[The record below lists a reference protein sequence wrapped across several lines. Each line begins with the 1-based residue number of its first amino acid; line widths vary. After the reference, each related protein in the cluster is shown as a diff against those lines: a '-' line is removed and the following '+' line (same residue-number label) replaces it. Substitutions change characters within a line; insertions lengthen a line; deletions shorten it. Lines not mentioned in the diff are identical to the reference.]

1 MSYTA
6 KKVLAIA
13 IAELGYREKE
23 TNSQL
28 DSKTANAGDG
38 NYTKYARDLAE
49 AGYYNGNKNG
59 FPWCDVWHD
68 HCHYEAAG
76 RDAKL
81 AQEVTCQSGPYGAG
95 CTWSEKYYK
104 QAGRLYYSNPQPGDQ
119 VFFGKGAEAEHTG
132 IVEYAKDGKLHTIE
146 GNTSNMVAR
155 RVYDLN
161 DPYIRSYGRPK
172 YAAEDE
178 EETPV
183 TLTGTASTGSDADN
197 KAIIAYLKGKGF
209 SIFGVY
215 GTLANLIAECNL
227 KSNNLQNTGNTKLN
241 MSDAEYTAAVD
252 NGTYTKF
259 ATDSHGYGLCQW
271 TFHTRKANLLDY
283 AKRACK
289 TIADWKMQIGFMCEE
304 LEGYP
309 KLLALLKSA
318 TSIREASDAFMC
330 QFERPADQSEAAKER
345 RASYGQKYYDK
356 YEAKAAT
363 PTVPDEEPEATAETV
378 YTVKKGDTL
387 SGIAKKYGTTYQK
400 LAEYNGITNPNII
413 HVGQKIK
420 IPGAAA
426 TVTEGCKVTIQK
438 GAVYGGLST
447 ARGKKVPDYVYGP
460 ARRYTVKDIATHKGV
475 KEALLKEINSWVAIS
490 YLTVV

>member
-13 IAELGYREKE
+13 IAELGYCEKE

-59 FPWCDVWHD
+59 YPWCDVWHD
-68 HCHYEAAG
+68 HCHYVAAG

-104 QAGRLYYSNPQPGDQ
+104 DAGRLFYSDPQPGDQ
-119 VFFGKGAEAEHTG
+119 VFFGKGDDAEHTG
-132 IVEYAKDGKLHTIE
+132 IVEYVEDGKLHTIE
-146 GNTSNMVAR
+146 GNTSNKVAR
-155 RVYDLN
+155 RVYDLD

-172 YAAEDE
+172 YAAEE
-178 EETPV
+178 AAPV

-209 SIFGVY
+209 NIFGVY

-252 NGTYTKF
+252 NGSYTKF

-271 TFHTRKANLLDY
+271 TYHTRKANLLDF
-283 AKRACK
+283 AKAAGK
-289 TIADWKMQIGFMCEE
+289 TVADWKMQIDFMCKE

-309 KLLALLKSA
+309 KLLAMLKTA

-330 QFERPADQSEAAKER
+330 QFERPADQSEAAQER

-356 YEAKAAT
+356 YEAQAT
-363 PTVPDEEPEATAETV
+363 TPAVPDEEPEATAETV

-387 SGIAKKYGTTYQK
+387 SSIAKKYGTTYQK
-400 LAEYNGITNPNII
+400 LAAYNSIANPNLIT
-413 HVGQKIK
+413 VGQKIK
-420 IPGAAA
+420 IPGTAA

-438 GAVYGGLST
+438 GAVYGGLATS
-447 ARGKKVPDYVYGP
+447 RGTKVPDYISGSSH
-460 ARRYTVKDIATHKGV
+460 RYTVKDIAAHKGV

-490 YLTVV
+490 YLNVV

>member
-1 MSYTA
+1 MSYTV
-6 KKVLAIA
+6 KKLLEIA
-13 IAELGYREKE
+13 AGEIGYKEKE
-23 TNSQL
+23 TNANL
-28 DSKTANAGDG
+28 DNKTANAGDE
-38 NYTKYARDLAE
+38 NYTKYARDLRE
-49 AGYYNGNKNG
+49 KGYYQASKQG
-59 FPWCDVWHD
+59 FAWCDMFVDWCFLQLCGGD
-68 HCHYEAAG
+68 P
-76 RDAKL
+76 DV
-81 AQEVTCQSGPYGAG
+81 AQKIICQSGPYGAG
-95 CTWSEKYYK
+95 CKFSAQYYK
-104 QAGRLYYSNPQPGDQ
+104 NKGRFHSTPKPGDQ
-119 VFFGKGAEAEHTG
+119 IFFNNYAHTG
-132 IVEYAKDGKLHTIE
+132 IVEKIVGNVVHTIE
-146 GNTSNMVAR
+146 GNTSNQVAR
-155 RVYDLN
+155 RTYTLDSSSI
-161 DPYIRSYGRPK
+161 DGYGRPM
-172 YAAEDE
+172 YDAE
-178 EETPV
+178 EEAAPV

-252 NGTYTKF
+252 NGTYTEF
-259 ATDSHGYGLCQW
+259 ATDSQGYGLCQW
-271 TFHTRKANLLDY
+271 TFHTRKANLLAF
-283 AKRACK
+283 AKSKAK
-289 TIADWKMQIGFMCEE
+289 TIADWKMQIDFMCKE

-356 YEAKAAT
+356 YEAQAAT

-400 LAEYNGITNPNII
+400 LAEYNGIANPNII

-420 IPGAAA
+420 IPGTAA

-447 ARGKKVPDYVYGP
+447 ARGKKVPSYVYGP

-490 YLTVV
+490 YLNVV